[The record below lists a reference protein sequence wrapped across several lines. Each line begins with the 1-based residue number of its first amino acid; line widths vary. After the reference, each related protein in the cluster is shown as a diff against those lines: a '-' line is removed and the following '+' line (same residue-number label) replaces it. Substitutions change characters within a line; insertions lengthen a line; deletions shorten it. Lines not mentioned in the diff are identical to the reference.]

1 MLKIFEAYRKQ
12 QAIRSYLRRLR
23 PRLVKRYGQRDHYT
37 SKQVRSTLYAGGLSV
52 AYDCYAYAIYCSPEE
67 FGRYHEAI
75 GEDCNYSEMRAEV
88 ARLYDDSGSGD
99 ADNIDFSDSAFAE
112 ADGGGGGADSGG
124 GGAGG
129 GDSGGGD

>member
-52 AYDCYAYAIYCSPEE
+52 AYDYYAYAIYCSPEE

-75 GEDCNYSEMRAEV
+75 GENCNYSEMRAEV
-88 ARLYDDSGSGD
+88 ARLYDDS
-99 ADNIDFSDSAFAE
+99 DSAFA
-112 ADGGGGGADSGG
+112 ADGGDGGADSGG